1 MSNFK
6 EGSIW
11 ELALCILND
20 TVHPLLQITSAVF
33 REFSFNLICTNLVG
47 NFNLAPILKY
57 EIKLEPELQKLLSIA
72 LRMPKDKLK
81 SLIELLEGLF

>member
-6 EGSIW
+6 EDSIL

-33 REFSFNLICTNLVG
+33 REFSFNPICTNLVG
-47 NFNLAPILKY
+47 NFNFAPILILGLLWQHGKF
-57 EIKLEPELQKLLSIA
+57 KEPF
-72 LRMPKDKLK
+72 KLK
-81 SLIELLEGLF
+81 AWT